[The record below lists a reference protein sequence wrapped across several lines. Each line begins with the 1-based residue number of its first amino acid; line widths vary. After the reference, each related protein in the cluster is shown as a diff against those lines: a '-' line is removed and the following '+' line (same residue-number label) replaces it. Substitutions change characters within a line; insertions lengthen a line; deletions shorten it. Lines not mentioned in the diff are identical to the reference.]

1 MNYKD
6 SFREYLGKHGLK
18 VTQQREV
25 ILDEFLSAGSHLST
39 EELYRTIREKNP
51 HIGYATVHRTLK
63 LLAESGLAAPRH
75 FGDGHTRYECSS
87 EEQHHDHLICTVCG
101 AIVEFENP
109 GIERLQEQVAAKHGF
124 VIEQHRLEIYGRC
137 AACLAGKGKQEK
149 K

>member
-6 SFREYLGKHGLK
+6 SFREYLGKNGLK

-25 ILDEFLSAGSHLST
+25 ILDEFLAAGSHLST
-39 EELYRTIREKNP
+39 EELYRSIREKYP

-75 FGDGHTRYECSS
+75 FGDGHTRYECSN
-87 EEQHHDHLICTVCG
+87 EEQHHDHLICTICG
-101 AIVEFENP
+101 AIIEFENP

-137 AACLAGKGKQEK
+137 SSCLAGKGKKEK

>member
-6 SFREYLGKHGLK
+6 SFREYLAKHGLK

-25 ILDEFLSAGSHLST
+25 ILDEFLAAGSHLST
-39 EELYRTIREKNP
+39 EELYRAIREKNP

-87 EEQHHDHLICTVCG
+87 EEQHHDHLICTICG

-137 AACLAGKGKQEK
+137 AACLVGKGKQEK